1 MSALRA
7 VRKLVLGETWTL
19 PLGIAVAVGVA
30 ALLRVA
36 AGPHG
41 WWREAGG
48 AVLLALLI
56 AVLIASVRPRAP

>member
-19 PLGIAVAVGVA
+19 PLGIAVAVAVAGV
-30 ALLRVA
+30 LRVV

-41 WWREAGG
+41 WWRDAGG
-48 AVLLALLI
+48 AVLALALI
-56 AVLIASVRPRAP
+56 AVLVGSLRPGAP